1 MGVAAPRAPLLK
13 FVEITTGHRHAEIG
27 GGGVNSHF
35 LQKPLTSLCI
45 GGCQRLCPVRVRS
58 VTSDLAAVIS
68 MIFSSPGSS
77 KLPCKTIAFA
87 L

>member
-1 MGVAAPRAPLLK
+1 M
-13 FVEITTGHRHAEIG
+13 
-27 GGGVNSHF
+27 GGVNSHF
-35 LQKPLTSLCI
+35 LQKPLDI
-45 GGCQRLCPVRVRS
+45 YWFIWFAGQGPNFIMFWGCQRLCPARMRS

-68 MIFSSPGSS
+68 MIFFSPGSS